1 MELYGR
7 MTSFNV
13 QKVRWLLEELAVS
26 YTHIEL
32 GGRFEL

>member
-1 MELYGR
+1 MALDGR

-13 QKVRWLLEELAVS
+13 QKLLGLLEELAIS

-32 GGRFEL
+32 GGRFGL